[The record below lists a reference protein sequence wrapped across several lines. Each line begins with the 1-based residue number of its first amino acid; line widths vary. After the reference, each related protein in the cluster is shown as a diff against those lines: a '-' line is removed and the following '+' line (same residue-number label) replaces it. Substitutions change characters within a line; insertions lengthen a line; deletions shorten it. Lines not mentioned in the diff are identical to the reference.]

1 MAVQLS
7 DHFTYRKLFAFVL
20 PPIAMI
26 LLTSVYTMVD
36 GLFVSH
42 FVGKTAFAAV
52 NFVFPVVILMS
63 GLGSMFGTGGTA
75 LVAKTLGQ
83 GAANRAK
90 RYFTQ
95 VIWMACVLGT
105 LMGAVGCI
113 WLPEICRAL
122 GATPELLP
130 DALTYGRIML
140 VFLPCCILQW
150 TFQSL
155 LIAAEKPKLAFWLSV
170 AGGVT
175 NIILDAVFMAGLQW
189 GVAGAAIATGISQVV
204 AGVVPVVYFLL
215 PNSSLLSF
223 RRTRF
228 QPRPMLQACTN
239 GASELVS
246 SISGAF
252 VGMLYNYQLIRYF
265 GEDGVAAYGV
275 VMYVSFFFVSIFIG
289 YDMGSTPLLAYHH
302 GAENHAELKNLFRKS
317 VTFVGT
323 GGASLALCAL
333 IFARPIAILFV
344 GYNESLTQLTEH
356 AFWVYGISF
365 ALMGYNVFASGLFT
379 AMNNGMVSAAISLL
393 RTFVLQAAAVLC
405 LPLLF
410 GLNGIWWAVSVAEIG
425 ALLVSVALVLGYRK
439 RYGYL

>member
-83 GAANRAK
+83 GTANRAK

-122 GATPELLP
+122 GSTPELLP

-317 VTFVGT
+317 VAFVGT

-333 IFARPIAILFV
+333 IFARPIAVLFV

-379 AMNNGMVSAAISLL
+379 AMNNGIVSAAISLL

-425 ALLVSVALVLGYRK
+425 ALIVSVALVLGYRK

>member
-20 PPIAMI
+20 PPIAMM

-52 NFVFPVVILMS
+52 NFVFPVVILMA
-63 GLGSMFGTGGTA
+63 GVGSMFGTGGTA

-83 GAANRAK
+83 GAEKRAK

-95 VIWMACVLGT
+95 IILLASVLGA
-105 LMGAVGCI
+105 LAGAVGCI
-113 WLPEICRAL
+113 CLPQICHIL
-122 GATPELLP
+122 GATPQLMP

-140 VFLPCCILQW
+140 AFLPCCILQW

-155 LIAAEKPKLAFWLSV
+155 LITAEKPKLAFWLSV
-170 AGGVT
+170 AGGLT
-175 NIILDAVFMAGLQW
+175 NIVLDAVFMARLGW
-189 GVAGAAIATGISQVV
+189 GVAGAAVATGISQVV
-204 AGVVPVVYFLL
+204 AGMVPVLYFLL
-215 PNSSLLSF
+215 PNSSLLRF

-246 SISGAF
+246 SISGAL

-275 VMYVSFFFVSIFIG
+275 VMYVSFFFVAIFIG

-302 GAENHAELKNLFRKS
+302 GAENHAELRNLFRKS
-317 VTFVGT
+317 ATVVGT
-323 GGASLALCAL
+323 CGATLAIAAV
-333 IFARPIAILFV
+333 IFSHPIAVLFV
-344 GYNESLTQLTEH
+344 GYNESLTLLTEH
-356 AFWVYGISF
+356 AFWVYGLSF
-365 ALMGYNVFASGLFT
+365 ALMGYNIFASGLFT
-379 AMNNGMVSAAISLL
+379 AMNNGLVSAAISLL
-393 RTFVLQAAAVLC
+393 RTFVFQAAAVLC

-410 GLNGIWWAVSVAEIG
+410 GTEGIWWAVSVAEVG
-425 ALLVSVALVLGYRK
+425 SLVVSVFLVWHYRQ
-439 RYGYL
+439 RYSYL

>member
-20 PPIAMI
+20 PPIVMI

-150 TFQSL
+150 SFQSL

>member
-1 MAVQLS
+1 MSVQLS

-20 PPIAMI
+20 PPIAMM

-52 NFVFPVVILMS
+52 NFVFPVVILMA
-63 GLGSMFGTGGTA
+63 GVGSMFGTGGTA

-83 GAANRAK
+83 GAAKRAK

-95 VIWMACVLGT
+95 IILLAALSGS
-105 LMGAVGCI
+105 LMGALGCI
-113 WLPEICRAL
+113 FLPQICRVL
-122 GATPELLP
+122 GATPELMP

-140 VFLPCCILQW
+140 AFLPCCILQW

-155 LIAAEKPKLAFWLSV
+155 LITAEKPHLAFWLSV
-170 AGGVT
+170 AGGLT
-175 NIILDAVFMAGLQW
+175 NIVLDAVFMAWLGW
-189 GVAGAAIATGISQVV
+189 GVAGAAVATGISQVV
-204 AGVVPVVYFLL
+204 AGMVPVLYFIL
-215 PNSSLLSF
+215 PNNSLLRF
-223 RRTRF
+223 RRTRL

-239 GASELVS
+239 GASEFVS
-246 SISGAF
+246 SISGAL

-275 VMYVSFFFVSIFIG
+275 VMYVSFFFVAIFIG
-289 YDMGSTPLLAYHH
+289 YDMGSTPLLAYNH
-302 GAENHAELKNLFRKS
+302 GAENHKELHNLFCKS

-323 GGASLALCAL
+323 CGAVLAVIAL
-333 IFARPIAILFV
+333 VFARPIAELFV
-344 GYNESLTQLTEH
+344 GYNESLTLLTEH
-356 AFWVYGISF
+356 AFWVYGLAFS
-365 ALMGYNVFASGLFT
+365 LMGYNIFASGLFT
-379 AMNNGMVSAAISLL
+379 AMNNGFVSAAISLL
-393 RTFVLQAAAVLC
+393 RTFVFQAAAVLC

-410 GLNGIWWAVSVAEIG
+410 GTEGIWWAVSVAEVG
-425 ALLVSVALVLGYRK
+425 TLVVSVFLVLRYRR

>member
-20 PPIAMI
+20 PPIAMM

-52 NFVFPVVILMS
+52 NFVFPVVILMA
-63 GLGSMFGTGGTA
+63 GLGSRFGTGGTA

-83 GAANRAK
+83 GAAKRAK

-95 VIWMACVLGT
+95 IILLASLSGI
-105 LMGAVGCI
+105 LMGALGCI
-113 WLPEICRAL
+113 CLPGICRVL
-122 GATPELLP
+122 GATPELMP

-155 LIAAEKPKLAFWLSV
+155 LITAEKPNLAFWLSV
-170 AGGVT
+170 AGGLT
-175 NIILDAVFMAGLQW
+175 NIVLDAVFMAWLGW
-189 GVAGAAIATGISQVV
+189 GVAGAALATGISQVV
-204 AGVVPVVYFLL
+204 ASMVPVLYFIL
-215 PNSSLLSF
+215 PNNSLLRF
-223 RRTRF
+223 RRTRI
-228 QPRPMLQACTN
+228 QPRPMLQACSN
-239 GASELVS
+239 GASEFVS
-246 SISGAF
+246 SISGAL

-275 VMYVSFFFVSIFIG
+275 VMYVSFFFVAIFIG
-289 YDMGSTPLLAYHH
+289 YDMGSTPLLAYNH
-302 GAENHAELKNLFRKS
+302 GAENHHELRNLFSKS

-323 GGASLALCAL
+323 CGAMLTVLALT
-333 IFARPIAILFV
+333 FAHSIAEVFV
-344 GYNESLTQLTEH
+344 GYSDSLTLLTEH
-356 AFWVYGISF
+356 AFWVYGLAF
-365 ALMGYNVFASGLFT
+365 MLMGFNIFASGLFT
-379 AMNNGMVSAAISLL
+379 AMNNGFVSAVISLL
-393 RTFVLQAAAVLC
+393 RTFGFQAAAVLG

-410 GLNGIWWAVSVAEIG
+410 GAEGIWWAVSVAEVG
-425 ALLVSVALVLGYRK
+425 TLVISVCLVLCYRR
-439 RYGYL
+439 RYRYL